1 MTFLEFFEA
10 LIGCAEIFATD
21 AVVKDPT
28 TPRPSTVLTQDPSVY
43 SMPASPSR
51 MTSQVCTPHP
61 STVLAQDPSVYFMP
75 ASLSRMACQV
85 RTPPNHATSLSSL
98 RLPHCHCWKSW
109 QRTPSQP
116 WQSNWGETH
125 VQAEFWFTAEGYST
139 SYSDAHCFMLEEDWE
154 KIGWMNWEARTQTG
168 RIPDGRQSVSDL
180 VLAVS

>member
-61 STVLAQDPSVYFMP
+61 STVLAQDPYVCFMP
-75 ASLSRMACQV
+75 ASPSPMTGQVCTPHPSTVLAQDPSVCFMPASPSRMACWV
-85 RTPPNHATSLSSL
+85 CTP
-98 RLPHCHCWKSW
+98 
-109 QRTPSQP
+109 PSQP
-116 WQSNWGETH
+116 CLPLPFCHLCACLSVTVGSLGREHPVNCDGQIGEKH
-125 VQAEFWFTAEGYST
+125 VS
-139 SYSDAHCFMLEEDWE
+139 
-154 KIGWMNWEARTQTG
+154 R
-168 RIPDGRQSVSDL
+168 
-180 VLAVS
+180 

>member
-61 STVLAQDPSVYFMP
+61 STVLAPGSLCLLHAHLTVTHDLSGMYPPLPQPCYPFVISAP
-75 ASLSRMACQV
+75 ASLS
-85 RTPPNHATSLSSL
+85 L
-98 RLPHCHCWKSW
+98 
-109 QRTPSQP
+109 
-116 WQSNWGETH
+116 
-125 VQAEFWFTAEGYST
+125 
-139 SYSDAHCFMLEEDWE
+139 LE
-154 KIGWMNWEARTQTG
+154 
-168 RIPDGRQSVSDL
+168 
-180 VLAVS
+180 VLAENT